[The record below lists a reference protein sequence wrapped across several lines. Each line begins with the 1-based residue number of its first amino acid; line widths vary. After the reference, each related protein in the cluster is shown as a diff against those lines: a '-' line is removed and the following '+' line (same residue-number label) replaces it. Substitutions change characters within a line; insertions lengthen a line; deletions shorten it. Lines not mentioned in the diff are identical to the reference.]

1 MVNRYRPAGDGIMR
15 PVPAKSHLC
24 ATYVDAHAYA
34 ALEARCRELEA
45 ALRRYG
51 RHLETCADWNLPCS
65 CGLSEMLYL
74 CGLSEARKP

>member
-24 ATYVDAHAYA
+24 ATYVDAHDYA

-45 ALRRYG
+45 ALAKEKLDHAHAQMLLDAAIISPG
-51 RHLETCADWNLPCS
+51 SVMET
-65 CGLSEMLYL
+65 
-74 CGLSEARKP
+74 K